1 MFRNTVSIWNI
12 CCWTCFRHS
21 GCHKSM
27 TDDITL
33 YLNWCFSVLAARIG
47 LRFLGRTDWSHFGHN
62 DLLNSTDC
70 FESESFVHESELCHS
85 CKCLQG
91 WISPC
96 FDCFTEYGC
105 HKFRELHVLKTVF
118 LVLLD
123 ISLALLS
130 VTTLQCIDCE
140 GLMQVIVSRHVLWIS
155 EQYVSGCLLK
165 NDANEWKVRDEVR
178 KGIFASDMVPCVN
191 PALSD
196 WYRIII
202 CFQCDFCAVLAN
214 CSIVWMLWSI
224 IDTSSEI
231 K

>member
-96 FDCFTEYGC
+96 FDCFAEYGC
-105 HKFRELHVLKTVF
+105 HKFRELHVLKNSFFGSFRHFSCITFGHYTAVHW
-118 LVLLD
+118 LWRVDASYSVQACIMD
-123 ISLALLS
+123 IRA
-130 VTTLQCIDCE
+130 
-140 GLMQVIVSRHVLWIS
+140 
-155 EQYVSGCLLK
+155 
-165 NDANEWKVRDEVR
+165 
-178 KGIFASDMVPCVN
+178 
-191 PALSD
+191 
-196 WYRIII
+196 I
-202 CFQCDFCAVLAN
+202 CFRMSLEEWC
-214 CSIVWMLWSI
+214 
-224 IDTSSEI
+224 
-231 K
+231 